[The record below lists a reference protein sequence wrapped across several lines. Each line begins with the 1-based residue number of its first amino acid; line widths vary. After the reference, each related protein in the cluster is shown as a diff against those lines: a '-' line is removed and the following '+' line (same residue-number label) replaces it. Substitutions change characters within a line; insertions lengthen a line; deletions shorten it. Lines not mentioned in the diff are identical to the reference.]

1 MFKKACRLFYVVCL
15 PVTLLVEESC
25 SLRPVLFVSQQ
36 LMHIVHL
43 LRQRVLHAHT
53 HTHVQTHIHY
63 FACPNSKIAHICV
76 CVSDLLRVDD
86 RPQLISECAQLSL
99 LLILTL
105 LHLHTQTAHLQSSAN
120 PGSHAA
126 AALTPSK
133 SHSANFHF

>member
-53 HTHVQTHIHY
+53 HTCADTHSL
-63 FACPNSKIAHICV
+63 FCMSKQQNSAHMCL
-76 CVSDLLRVDD
+76 CL
-86 RPQLISECAQLSL
+86 
-99 LLILTL
+99 
-105 LHLHTQTAHLQSSAN
+105 
-120 PGSHAA
+120 
-126 AALTPSK
+126 
-133 SHSANFHF
+133 

>member
-63 FACPNSKIAHICV
+63 FACPNSKIAHMCL
-76 CVSDLLRVDD
+76 CL
-86 RPQLISECAQLSL
+86 
-99 LLILTL
+99 
-105 LHLHTQTAHLQSSAN
+105 
-120 PGSHAA
+120 
-126 AALTPSK
+126 
-133 SHSANFHF
+133 

>member
-53 HTHVQTHIHY
+53 HTHTQLYRHTPATFSASVFVAYQLGEQ
-63 FACPNSKIAHICV
+63 
-76 CVSDLLRVDD
+76 SDVV
-86 RPQLISECAQLSL
+86 P
-99 LLILTL
+99 
-105 LHLHTQTAHLQSSAN
+105 
-120 PGSHAA
+120 P
-126 AALTPSK
+126 
-133 SHSANFHF
+133 